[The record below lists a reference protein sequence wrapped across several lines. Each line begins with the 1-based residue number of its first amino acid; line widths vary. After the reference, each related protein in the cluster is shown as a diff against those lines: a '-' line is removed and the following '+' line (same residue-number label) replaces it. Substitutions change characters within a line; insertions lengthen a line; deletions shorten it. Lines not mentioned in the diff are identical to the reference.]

1 MRAGVVMC
9 AVRSKW
15 PTIPQLYVNGEFLG
29 GCDIVTSMHQSGEL
43 AEELA
48 AAKAAAAPAAAQ
60 E

>member
-1 MRAGVVMC
+1 MHT
-9 AVRSKW
+9 RSKW

-48 AAKAAAAPAAAQ
+48 GVKAAAAATGNADASPPQ
-60 E
+60 